1 MKTLLLALAFALGT
15 PFAANAAPMTNDDV
29 IKLVRGGLGESTVIQ
44 AIDASAPAFDT
55 SPDGL
60 IRLKQGGVSDT
71 VIQRILSKGSSGAPS
86 AAPAY
91 TQPQQPPPQQQA
103 CPNCGT
109 VVSMREVEKPGQGGA
124 GGAVAGGVVGS
135 LLGNALGGGKHRT
148 AGTVLGATGGAL
160 AGYQIQKHTSGSKYW
175 ETAVRM
181 DDGTTHAY
189 TQDQAPHW
197 RSGDRVRVVNGAL
210 SPI

>member
-1 MKTLLLALAFALGT
+1 MKTLLLALAFALGM

-91 TQPQQPPPQQQA
+91 TQPQQQQQA

-109 VVSMREVEKPGQGGA
+109 VVSMREVEKQGQGGA
-124 GGAVAGGVVGS
+124 GGAVAGGLS
-135 LLGNALGGGKHRT
+135 LIHISEPTRP
-148 AGTVLGATGGAL
+148 
-160 AGYQIQKHTSGSKYW
+160 Y
-175 ETAVRM
+175 
-181 DDGTTHAY
+181 
-189 TQDQAPHW
+189 
-197 RSGDRVRVVNGAL
+197 
-210 SPI
+210 